1 MLQLIT
7 ELLGYVRKLL
17 PLMEIYAARRPAAPV
32 RDPAMEEFQRYAAEV
47 LRENRHDLMELRS
60 GFESINQ
67 RLRVLDDQSA
77 SMHRDLGRIADQQR
91 ALLTAA
97 IIAAVAAAGALIVSM
112 VILTR
117 R

>member
-1 MLQLIT
+1 MFQILA

-17 PLMEIYAARRPAAPV
+17 PLMEIYAGRRPAAPV
-32 RDPAMEEFQRYAAEV
+32 RDPAADEFQRYAAEI
-47 LRENRHDLMELRS
+47 LRQNRIDLMELRS
-60 GFESINQ
+60 GFESVNQ

-91 ALLTAA
+91 AVLTAA
-97 IIAAVAAAGALIVSM
+97 IVAAVAAVGALIISIL
-112 VILTR
+112 VITR